1 MPCKNTVEA
10 SKFLGFS
17 WAGRDFGIEGQAR
30 LPYADLAWAAA
41 QHRASFQRTVYLVRP
56 PKNDRQR
63 QNRRRGFDDDHF
75 FGNPPPPPP
84 SFSGFG
90 SPSSAPEAKATVKW
104 YNSEKGYGFVEM
116 ADGSGDV
123 FLHANSLQNAGFQ
136 AVTPGAILQIRVGQ
150 GHKGR
155 QVDQVVSVT
164 EGTAPPPRAA
174 GGGFGDRDRD
184 RGGAGGFDRP
194 RAPRPPRAAA
204 SGPAVETTG
213 IVKWYNATKGFGFI
227 SPQSGGKDVFVHA
240 TALETAGLQPLQEG
254 QSVRISVVQ
263 GSKGPEVSTISL
275 D

>member
-1 MPCKNTVEA
+1 M
-10 SKFLGFS
+10 
-17 WAGRDFGIEGQAR
+17 
-30 LPYADLAWAAA
+30 
-41 QHRASFQRTVYLVRP
+41 RP

-63 QNRRRGFDDDHF
+63 QNRRRGFDDDNF
-75 FGNPPPPPP
+75 FGNSPPPPP

-90 SPSSAPEAKATVKW
+90 SASSAPEAKATVKW

-123 FLHANSLQNAGFQ
+123 FLHANSLQNAGYQ
-136 AVTPGAILQIRVGQ
+136 SVTPGAVLQIRVGQ

-164 EGTAPPPRAA
+164 EGAAPPPRS
-174 GGGFGDRDRD
+174 GGFGDRGD
-184 RGGAGGFDRP
+184 RGGFGDRGDRGGFDRP
-194 RAPRPPRAAA
+194 RAPRAPRAVAT
-204 SGPAVETTG
+204 GPAVETTG

-227 SPQSGGKDVFVHA
+227 SPQEGGKDVFVHA

-263 GSKGPEVSTISL
+263 GAKGPEVSSISV